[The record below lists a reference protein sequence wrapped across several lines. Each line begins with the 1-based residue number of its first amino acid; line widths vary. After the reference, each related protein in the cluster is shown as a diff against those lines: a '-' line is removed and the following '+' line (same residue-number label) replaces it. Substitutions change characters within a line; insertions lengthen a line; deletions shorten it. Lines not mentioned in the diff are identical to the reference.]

1 VYDFSYIPAIVKRLL
16 CVFHYVI
23 DNYLCLP
30 GFEKGFNLYSLIMD
44 GSSLIRKLP
53 PGVVYDLVH
62 MLEIRDAWKQLM
74 AVVPRERYESDDCY
88 MPKYRVEHIK

>member
-1 VYDFSYIPAIVKRLL
+1 MSMP
-16 CVFHYVI
+16 C
-23 DNYLCLP
+23 
-30 GFEKGFNLYSLIMD
+30 FEKRFNFYSLIMD

-74 AVVPRERYESDDCY
+74 AVVPREGYESDDCY
-88 MPKYRVEHIK
+88 MPKYKVEHIK